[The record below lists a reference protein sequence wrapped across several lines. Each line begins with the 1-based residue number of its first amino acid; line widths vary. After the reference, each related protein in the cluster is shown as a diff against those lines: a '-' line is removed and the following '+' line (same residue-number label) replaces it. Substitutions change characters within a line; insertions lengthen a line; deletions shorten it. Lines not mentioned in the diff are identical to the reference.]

1 MALSPAKAHP
11 GTVKE
16 RKDPMKRY
24 GVLLA
29 AIAALWSGGSA
40 QAATLCVGSQAGC
53 FAQIQ
58 PAVAAAS
65 AGDTI
70 TVAAGTYAGGITI
83 DKSVR
88 LQGAGASRTVISGGG
103 PVITIGRAND
113 PAGMTVSLAGVTVT
127 GGVNDSQPDNNV
139 TFAGGVL
146 IAVAQLDHPPFNGLG
161 ATVSISNSVITGNT
175 VTSHSFIPPGFC
187 PGRACGFNDGG
198 GIDNGGA
205 LTLTNVSVT
214 NNTAGST
221 ATMPSAAS
229 DAGSGGIDNRFA
241 STLVMHN
248 CLVSGNHVIT
258 NSPIA
263 NSASAGGIGGPGQ
276 LDIEDS
282 TVSDNTVEYTGA
294 MDFDEQSGFAGG
306 LIVAQEDFYPHPPA
320 IIRNTKITGN
330 HVSASNTNPNS
341 TPSGYAGGVA
351 SFSSALFDHVALT
364 DNSVDM
370 TAAGYAGGDGG
381 GMEIDSPVTMRDSL
395 VARNSLSVQA
405 PLGAI
410 AFGGGIAMFGADLT
424 LERTVVVAN
433 KVSATGAAGPMPFG
447 GVASAFGGGIS
458 NGAPGI
464 PAATLTLTDSVV
476 TANRLSGSAG
486 LPLQGGGVYTTNGL
500 TRTRTVIAGNKPDD
514 CFGC

>member
-1 MALSPAKAHP
+1 
-11 GTVKE
+11 
-16 RKDPMKRY
+16 MKRY
-24 GVLLA
+24 VFVLA
-29 AIAALWSGGSA
+29 AAAALWGGGSA
-40 QAATLCVGSQAGC
+40 QAATLCVGPHTAC

-58 PAVAAAS
+58 PAVNAAGD
-65 AGDTI
+65 GDTI

-88 LQGAGASRTVISGGG
+88 IQGAGATRTVISGGG
-103 PVITIGRAND
+103 PVITIGRASEPD
-113 PAGMTVSLAGVTVT
+113 AMTVSIDGVTIT
-127 GGVNDSQPDNNV
+127 GGVNDSQPNNEV
-139 TFAGGVL
+139 TFGGGVL
-146 IAVAQLDHPPFNGLG
+146 ITVSQLDHAPFNGIG
-161 ATVSISNSVITGNT
+161 ATVSISNSVITGNA
-175 VTSHSFIPPGFC
+175 VTSHSVIPPGFC
-187 PGRACGFNDGG
+187 GPRACGFNEGG

-221 ATMPSAAS
+221 ATLPSAAS

-248 CLVSGNHVIT
+248 CVVSGNHVVA
-258 NSPIA
+258 NSPVA
-263 NSASAGGIGGPGQ
+263 NNASAGGIGSPGQ

-282 TVSDNTVEYTGA
+282 TISNNTVEYTGS
-294 MDFDEQSGFAGG
+294 MDFEDQSGLAGG
-306 LIVAQEDFYPHPPA
+306 LIIEQEGFFPHADA
-320 IIRNTKITGN
+320 IVRNTQISGN
-330 HVSASNTNPNS
+330 HVTAVNTNPNS
-341 TPSGYAGGVA
+341 TPAGFAGGVA
-351 SFSSALFDHVALT
+351 SFSSALFDHVAVT

-395 VARNSLSVQA
+395 VARNTLSVQA

-433 KVSATGAAGPMPFG
+433 AVSATGAAGPMPFG
-447 GVASAFGGGIS
+447 GVASALGGGIS

-476 TANRLSGSAG
+476 TANRLSGSTG
-486 LPLQGGGVYTTNGL
+486 LPLLGGGVYTTNGL
-500 TRTRTVIAGNKPDD
+500 TRTHTVIAGNKPDD

>member
-1 MALSPAKAHP
+1 
-11 GTVKE
+11 
-16 RKDPMKRY
+16 MKRY
-24 GVLLA
+24 VFVLA
-29 AIAALWSGGSA
+29 ATAALWGGGSA
-40 QAATLCVGSQAGC
+40 QAATLCVGPQAGC

-58 PAVAAAS
+58 PAIAAAND
-65 AGDTI
+65 GDTI

-83 DKSVR
+83 DKSIR
-88 LQGAGASRTVISGGG
+88 LQGAGPTRTVINGGG
-103 PVITIGRAND
+103 PVITIGRETN
-113 PAGMTVSLAGVTVT
+113 PAGMTVSLDGVTIT
-127 GGVNDSQPDNNV
+127 GGVNDAQPNNEV
-139 TFAGGVL
+139 TFGGGVL
-146 IAVAQLDHPPFNGLG
+146 ITVSQLDQPPFNGIG

-187 PGRACGFNDGG
+187 GPRACGFNEGG

-214 NNTAGST
+214 NNIAGSS
-221 ATMPSAAS
+221 AAVPSAAS

-241 STLVMHN
+241 STLVVHN
-248 CLVSGNHVIT
+248 CVVSGNHVT
-258 NSPIA
+258 VNSSIA
-263 NSASAGGIGGPGQ
+263 NSASAGGIGSPGQ

-282 TVSDNTVEYTGA
+282 AITNNTVEYTGS
-294 MDFDEQSGFAGG
+294 MDFESQSGFAGG
-306 LIVAQEDFYPHPPA
+306 LIIEQEGFFPHADA
-320 IIRNTKITGN
+320 IVRNTQISGN
-330 HVSASNTNPNS
+330 HVSAVNTNPNS
-341 TPSGYAGGVA
+341 TPAGYAGGVG
-351 SFSSALFDHVALT
+351 SFSSALFDHVAVT

-370 TAAGYAGGDGG
+370 RGAGYAGGDGG

-395 VARNSLSVQA
+395 VARNTLSVQA

-433 KVSATGAAGPMPFG
+433 TVSAVGAAGPMPFG

-464 PAATLTLTDSVV
+464 PAATLTLTDSVIN
-476 TANRLSGSAG
+476 ANRLSGSAG
-486 LPLQGGGVYTTNGL
+486 LPLQGGGIYTTNGL
-500 TRTRTVIAGNKPDD
+500 NRTRTVIAGNKPDD

>member
-1 MALSPAKAHP
+1 
-11 GTVKE
+11 
-16 RKDPMKRY
+16 MKRY

-29 AIAALWSGGSA
+29 AIAALWSIGSA
-40 QAATLCVGSQAGC
+40 QAGTLCVGPQAGC

-58 PAVAAAS
+58 PAVAAAND
-65 AGDTI
+65 GDTI
-70 TVAAGTYAGGITI
+70 TVAAGTYTGGITI
-83 DKSVR
+83 GKSIR
-88 LQGAGASRTVISGGG
+88 LQGAGATGTVISGGG
-103 PVITIGRAND
+103 PVLTIGRATD
-113 PAGMTVSLAGVTVT
+113 PTGQTVSIDGVTVT
-127 GGVNDSQPDNNV
+127 GGVNDSQPDDSV
-139 TFAGGVL
+139 TFGGG
-146 IAVAQLDHPPFNGLG
+146 IWIPTSQLDQPPFNGIG
-161 ATVSISNSVITGNT
+161 ATVSISNSVVTGNT
-175 VTSHSFIPPGFC
+175 VVSNVVIPPGFC
-187 PGRACGFNDGG
+187 GPRACAFNTGG

-205 LTLTNVSVT
+205 LTLTNVRIT

-221 ATMPSAAS
+221 ATAPSAAS
-229 DAGSGGIDNRFA
+229 DAGSGGVGNHFA

-248 CLVSGNHVIT
+248 CVVSGNRVVAD
-258 NSPIA
+258 SPIA
-263 NSASAGGIGGPGQ
+263 NSASAGGIGSSGQ

-282 TVSDNTVEYTGA
+282 TVSNNIVEYTGS
-294 MDFDEQSGFAGG
+294 MDFEDQSGFAGG
-306 LIVAQEDFYPHPPA
+306 LIVSQEDFYPHPPA
-320 IIRNTKITGN
+320 IVRNTKITGN
-330 HVSASNTNPNS
+330 HVSALNTNPSS

-351 SFSSALFDHVALT
+351 SFASALFDHVAVT

-370 TAAGYAGGDGG
+370 RAAGYAGGDGG

-433 KVSATGAAGPMPFG
+433 SASATSAPGPMPFG
-447 GVASAFGGGIS
+447 GVASALGGGIS

-464 PAATLTLTDSVV
+464 PPATLTLTGSVV

-500 TRTRTVIAGNKPDD
+500 IRTRSAIAGNKPDD